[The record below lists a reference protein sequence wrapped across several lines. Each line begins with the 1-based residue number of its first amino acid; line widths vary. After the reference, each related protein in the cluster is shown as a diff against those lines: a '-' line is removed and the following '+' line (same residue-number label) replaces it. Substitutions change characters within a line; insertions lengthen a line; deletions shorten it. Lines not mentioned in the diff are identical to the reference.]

1 MRKKPLRVLLLSL
14 ACSTALAAQ
23 AQAATPARITVPA
36 GDLAGALNTLA
47 KQSGTQLVY
56 RADQLKGRRTA
67 GVQDAASPDQA
78 LDRLLQGSGFA
89 ARRDAASGAVLIVQA
104 DATPRRA
111 PAPRPAPQE
120 APPGGGSAQAEEP
133 VTQLETLQVTGSRI
147 PRAQIEGPSPI
158 SVITAEQISANGF
171 TNMPEVMRSMTQNN
185 GATQSPQSV
194 SNSDFTPGAQQV
206 DLRGLGPNHTLV
218 LVNGRRLADFPL
230 PMDGGVSATD
240 ISSIPLGMVERIEVL
255 TGSASAIYGSD
266 AVSGVVN
273 IILKKQADGLTMNFR
288 YGDTELGGGESYKLT
303 LDGGFSRGDFNA
315 VMGVE
320 LNEQKPLWGYQRR
333 RQDSS
338 RDIGDFDNYYRPV
351 DYFARSDWYDSWL
364 DPGEAAC
371 NDAGSRDSY
380 YVTDNRY
387 GESYCG
393 SDSATALRTIV
404 HQRRSI
410 TAYGSFGYDFGN
422 GNEWFADVQL
432 GYQKM
437 KQLGRLPTWE
447 TAQTDA
453 ITDYFFNQS
462 TGQLEWWRRRFTPQE
477 LGGVENSFT
486 ETTGKTIALSTGFRG
501 SFGEDWDYE
510 TALSYSQYKAK
521 ASWPRILSDVANYFF
536 LGPQLGT
543 DDDGYPIYD
552 GDLTRFYT
560 PLTTE
565 QLNSMLAHI
574 VYKPESHNAALSFT
588 VTNAS
593 LFDLPGG
600 EAGIAMTAE
609 FGNQG
614 YSLNTD
620 AKATGDSFYYW
631 GWKDQD
637 GHGSRN
643 RWALASELRMPVL
656 DSLNLS
662 VAGRYDQYRYS
673 GRSQSK
679 FTYSG
684 GLEWRPIESLLVRGS
699 YGTAFRAPE
708 LHHLYAGPGS
718 VDSSG
723 IDYYRCATEQPG
735 VPFDDCDFSDEG
747 FQLDRS
753 GDMTLKP
760 ETSTSWTAGVVW
772 SPIPALDFS
781 LDWYNIEM
789 RNQTQALSVNRILQ
803 DEYDCRLG
811 IDQDPDSQF
820 CADTIARVVRSGADN
835 RIASVHGGYV
845 NIGMERTSGLDAT
858 ANYRLA
864 TGFGTFRFSANYT
877 WVDSH
882 ERRDA
887 PDASLVDML
896 AINSGYDIPRNKFNT
911 SIGWERNGWDATVYA
926 SRLGK
931 IPTDE
936 NYWNEDWDEDDL
948 PGVKAY
954 LPATWRYNASVGYKV
969 NAHARISLAVNNL
982 TNAMPPRDFSN
993 IDYPYYNFNW
1003 YDTIGRA
1010 YYLNFTWKFG
1020 GSAL

>member
-1 MRKKPLRVLLLSL
+1 MQRSFRVLLLSL
-14 ACSTALAAQ
+14 ACSAALATYAQ
-23 AQAATPARITVPA
+23 PAVAAPIDIPP
-36 GDLAGALNTLA
+36 GDLVSALDALA
-47 KQSGTQLVY
+47 RQSGAQFVY
-56 RADQLKGRRTA
+56 RTEQLSGLRTP
-67 GVQDAASPDQA
+67 GVQGAQSAQEA
-78 LDRLLQGSGFA
+78 LGKLLQGSQFVA
-89 ARRDAASGAVLIVQA
+89 QRDASGAMVIVKRA
-104 DATPRRA
+104 APPKPRAVRQVSMAQQA
-111 PAPRPAPQE
+111 PAAPQE
-120 APPGGGSAQAEEP
+120 ETPAVQE
-133 VTQLETLQVTGSRI
+133 LETVQVTGSRI

-158 SVITAEQISANGF
+158 SVITAEQISASGF

-240 ISSIPLGMVERIEVL
+240 ISSIPLGMVDRIEVL

-273 IILKKQADGLTMNFR
+273 IILKKQADGLTVNFR
-288 YGDTELGGGESYKLT
+288 YGDTELGGGESYNLT
-303 LDGGFSRGDFNA
+303 LAGGFSRGSFNA

-320 LNEQKPLWGYQRR
+320 LNEQKPLWGYQRD

-338 RDIGDFDNYYRPV
+338 RDVADFDNYYRPL

-393 SDSATALRTIV
+393 SDSIVALRTIV
-404 HQRRSI
+404 HQRRGI
-410 TAYGSFGYDFGN
+410 TAYGSFGYDFGG
-422 GNEWFADVQL
+422 GNQLFADVQL

-486 ETTGKTIALSTGFRG
+486 ETTGKTVALSTGFRG

-510 TALSYSQYKAK
+510 AALSYSRYKAK
-521 ASWPRILSDVANYFF
+521 VSWPRILSSVANDYFM
-536 LGPQLGT
+536 GPQLGT
-543 DDDGYPIYD
+543 DDDGYPIYG
-552 GDLTRFYT
+552 GDLDRFYT
-560 PLTTE
+560 PLTTA
-565 QLNSMLAHI
+565 QLDSMLAHI
-574 VYKPESHNAALSFT
+574 VYNPESHNETLSFT
-588 VTNAS
+588 MTNAN

-600 EAGIAMTAE
+600 AAGIAATAE

-614 YSLNTD
+614 YDLNTD
-620 AKATGDSFYYW
+620 PKATGDSFYYW

-637 GHGSRN
+637 GHGNRN

-684 GLEWRPIESLLVRGS
+684 GLEWRPVDSLLVRGS

-708 LHHLYAGPGS
+708 LHHLYAGKGS
-718 VDSSG
+718 VDSGG

-753 GDMTLKP
+753 GDLTLKP
-760 ETSTSWTAGVVW
+760 ETSTSWTVGVVW
-772 SPIPALDFS
+772 SPMPELDFT
-781 LDWYNIEM
+781 LDWYDIEM
-789 RNQTQALSVNRILQ
+789 RNQTQALSVNQILQ
-803 DEYDCRLG
+803 NEYDCRLG
-811 IDQDPDSQF
+811 IDQDPNSQF
-820 CADTIARVVRSGADN
+820 CADTIARVERSGADN
-835 RIASVHGGYV
+835 HIASVHGGYV
-845 NIGMERTSGLDAT
+845 NIGMERTSGLDFS
-858 ANYRLA
+858 ANYRLE
-864 TGFGTFRFSANYT
+864 TGLGMFRFAANYT
-877 WVDSH
+877 RVSSH
-882 ERRDA
+882 ERKDA
-887 PDASLVDML
+887 PDAALVDML
-896 AINSGYDIPRNKFNT
+896 AINSGYDIPRDKFNA
-911 SIGWERNGWDATVYA
+911 SVGWERNGWDATVYA

-936 NYWNEDWDEDDL
+936 NFWYQDWDETYL
-948 PGVKAY
+948 PEVKAY
-954 LPATWRYNASVGYKV
+954 MPATWRYNASLGYKV
-969 NAHARISLAVNNL
+969 NDHARVSLAVNNL

-993 IDYPYYNFNW
+993 IDYPFYNFNW

-1020 GSAL
+1020 GKPL

>member
-1 MRKKPLRVLLLSL
+1 MQRSFRVLLLSL
-14 ACSTALAAQ
+14 ACSAALAAYSQ
-23 AQAATPARITVPA
+23 PAEAAPINIPP
-36 GDLAGALNTLA
+36 GDLVSALDALA
-47 KQSGTQLVY
+47 RQSGAQFVY
-56 RADQLKGRRTA
+56 RTEQLSGLRTQ
-67 GVQDAASPDQA
+67 GVQGAQSAQEA
-78 LDRLLQGSGFA
+78 LGKLLQGSQFVA
-89 ARRDAASGAVLIVQA
+89 QRDASGAMVIVKRAAPAKPRPVRQVSMAQQA
-104 DATPRRA
+104 PATPEAEA
-111 PAPRPAPQE
+111 PAVQE
-120 APPGGGSAQAEEP
+120 
-133 VTQLETLQVTGSRI
+133 LETVQVTGSRI

-158 SVITAEQISANGF
+158 SVITAEQISASGF

-185 GATQSPQSV
+185 GATQSPQSI

-288 YGDTELGGGESYKLT
+288 YGDTELGGGESYNLT
-303 LDGGFSRGDFNA
+303 LAGGFSRGSFNA

-320 LNEQKPLWGYQRR
+320 LNEQKPLWGYQRD

-338 RDIGDFDNYYRPV
+338 RDVADFDNYYRPV

-371 NDAGSRDSY
+371 NDAGNRDSY

-393 SDSATALRTIV
+393 SDTAAALQTIV
-404 HQRRSI
+404 HQRRGI
-410 TAYGSFGYDFGN
+410 TAYGSFGYDFGG
-422 GNEWFADVQL
+422 GNQWFADVQL

-486 ETTGKTIALSTGFRG
+486 ETTGKTVALSTGFRG
-501 SFGEDWDYE
+501 GLGGDWDYE
-510 TALSYSQYKAK
+510 AALSYSRYKAEV
-521 ASWPRILSDVANYFF
+521 SWPRILSSVANDYFM
-536 LGPQLGT
+536 GPQLGT
-543 DDDGYPIYD
+543 DDDGYPIYA
-552 GDLTRFYT
+552 GDLDRFYT

-565 QLNSMLAHI
+565 QMDSMLSHI
-574 VYKPESHNAALSFT
+574 VYNPESHNETLSFT

-600 EAGIAMTAE
+600 AAGIAATAE

-614 YSLNTD
+614 YDLNTD
-620 AKATGDSFYYW
+620 ARATGDSFYYW

-643 RWALASELRMPVL
+643 RWAVASELRMPVL
-656 DSLNLS
+656 DRLNLS
-662 VAGRYDQYRYS
+662 VAGRYDQYRFS
-673 GRSQSK
+673 GRSQGK

-684 GLEWRPIESLLVRGS
+684 GLEWRPIDTLLVRGS

-708 LHHLYAGPGS
+708 LHHLYAGKGS
-718 VDSSG
+718 VDSGG
-723 IDYYRCATEQPG
+723 IDYYRCATEQPD
-735 VPFDDCDFSDEG
+735 VPFNDCDFSDEG

-753 GDMTLKP
+753 GDLTLKP

-772 SPIPALDFS
+772 SPMPELDFT

-789 RNQTQALSVNRILQ
+789 RNQTQSLSVNKILQ

-811 IDQDPDSQF
+811 ISEDPGSQF

-835 RIASVHGGYV
+835 HIASVHGGYV
-845 NIGMERTSGLDAT
+845 NIGMERTSGLDFS
-858 ANYRLA
+858 ANYRLE
-864 TGFGTFRFSANYT
+864 TGLGMFRFAANYT
-877 WVDSH
+877 RVSSH
-882 ERRDA
+882 ERKDA
-887 PDASLVDML
+887 PDAALVDML
-896 AINSGYDIPRNKFNT
+896 AINSGYDIPRDKFNA
-911 SIGWERNGWDATVYA
+911 SVSWERNGWDATVYA

-936 NYWNEDWDEDDL
+936 NFWYQDWDETYL
-948 PGVKAY
+948 PEVKAY
-954 LPATWRYNASVGYKV
+954 MPATWRYNASLGYKI
-969 NAHARISLAVNNL
+969 NDHARVSLAVNNL

-993 IDYPYYNFNW
+993 IDYPFYNFNW

-1020 GSAL
+1020 GKPL

>member
-1 MRKKPLRVLLLSL
+1 MKPSRPLRVLLLSL
-14 ACSTALAAQ
+14 ACSAALAAQ
-23 AQAATPARITVPA
+23 AQSAAPLTIPA
-36 GDLAGALNTLA
+36 GDLASALDAYARQT
-47 KQSGTQLVY
+47 GTQLVY
-56 RADQLKGRRTA
+56 RADQLKGARSA
-67 GVQDAASPDQA
+67 GLSGQAASPQSLDA
-78 LDRLLQGSGFA
+78 LLKGSGFRA
-89 ARRDAASGAVLIVQA
+89 QRDASGAVLIVPA
-104 DATPRRA
+104 AAGSTA
-111 PAPRPAPQE
+111 PASAPAARNANQQRPA
-120 APPGGGSAQAEEP
+120 AAANGP
-133 VTQLETLQVTGSRI
+133 VTNLDTVQVTGSRI
-147 PRAQIEGPSPI
+147 PRAQVEGPSPI
-158 SVITAEQISANGF
+158 SVITAEQISASGF

-273 IILKKQADGLTMNFR
+273 IILKKQADGLTMDFR

-303 LDGGFSRGDFNA
+303 LAGGFSRGGFNA
-315 VMGVE
+315 VLGLE
-320 LNEQKPLWGYQRR
+320 LNEQKPLWGYQRD

-371 NDAGSRDSY
+371 NGAGNRDSH

-393 SDSATALRTIV
+393 SDSAAALQTIV
-404 HQRRSI
+404 HQRRGI
-410 TAYGSFGYDFGN
+410 TGYGSFRYDFGG

-462 TGQLEWWRRRFTPQE
+462 TGQLEWWRRRFTPEE

-486 ETTGKTIALSTGFRG
+486 ETTSKTIALSTGFRG

-510 TALSYSQYKAK
+510 AALSYSKYKAK
-521 ASWPRILSDVANYFF
+521 VSWPRILSNVANDFF

-565 QLNSMLAHI
+565 QLDSMLAHI
-574 VYKPESHNAALSFT
+574 VYNPESHNETLSFT
-588 VTNAS
+588 LTNAN
-593 LFDLPGG
+593 LFNLPGG
-600 EAGIAMTAE
+600 AAGIATTAE
-609 FGNQG
+609 LGNQG
-614 YSLNTD
+614 YNLNTD
-620 AKATGDSFYYW
+620 PKATGDSFYYW

-637 GHGSRN
+637 GHGNRN

-679 FTYSG
+679 FTYSA
-684 GLEWRPIESLLVRGS
+684 GLEWRPIDSLLVRGS

-708 LHHLYAGPGS
+708 LHHLYAGQGS
-718 VDSSG
+718 VDSGG
-723 IDYYRCATEQPG
+723 IDYYRCAIEQPG
-735 VPFDDCDFSDEG
+735 STFEDCDFSDEG

-753 GDMTLKP
+753 GDLTLKP
-760 ETSTSWTAGVVW
+760 ETSTSWTAGMVW
-772 SPIPALDFS
+772 SPMPGLDFTV
-781 LDWYNIEM
+781 DWYNIEM
-789 RNQTQALSVNRILQ
+789 RNQTQSLSVNKILQ

-811 IDQDPDSQF
+811 IDEDPDSQF

-835 RIASVHGGYV
+835 HIASVHGGYV
-845 NIGMERTSGLDAT
+845 NIGMERTSGLDVS
-858 ANYRLA
+858 ANYRLE
-864 TGFGTFRFSANYT
+864 TGLGTFRFAANYT
-877 WVDSH
+877 RVNSH
-882 ERRDA
+882 ERKDA
-887 PDASLVDML
+887 PDAARVDML
-896 AINSGYDIPRNKFNT
+896 AINSGYDIPRNKFNA
-911 SIGWERNGWDATVYA
+911 SISWERNGWDATVYGA
-926 SRLGK
+926 RLGK

-936 NYWNEDWDEDDL
+936 SYWYQDWDESYL
-948 PGVKAY
+948 PEIKAY
-954 LPATWRYNASVGYKV
+954 MPATWRYNASAGYKV
-969 NAHARISLAVNNL
+969 NDRVRVSLVVNNL

-993 IDYPYYNFNW
+993 TDYPFYNFNW

-1010 YYLNFTWKFG
+1010 YYLNLTWKLG
-1020 GSAL
+1020 GKALD